1 MNIIQFRN
9 ENRSCFAKVH
19 YFFRLKFDSTIHT
32 LAVGSLFAAPDPNL
46 LEQSYSTVYSCQ
58 YQANSVIAFHVKTVE
73 ALVAMIPYFRIT
85 DDFKVETPENIYF
98 LVEKPGLDT
107 FKHLSQPVE
116 PDVTESD
123 EDWENMYCDE

>member
-1 MNIIQFRN
+1 MKTIQFRI

-32 LAVGSLFAAPDPNL
+32 LAVGSLFSAPDPYL

-58 YQANSVIAFHVKTVE
+58 YQATSIIAFHVKTVE
-73 ALVAMIPYFRIT
+73 SLVAMIPYFRIT
-85 DDFKVETPENIYF
+85 DDFKVETPENTYF

-107 FKHLSQPVE
+107 FKLFGQP
-116 PDVTESD
+116 D
-123 EDWENMYCDE
+123 EDEMDCNE

>member
-1 MNIIQFRN
+1 
-9 ENRSCFAKVH
+9 VH

-32 LAVGSLFAAPDPNL
+32 LAVGSLFSMPDPNL

-58 YQANSVIAFHVKTVE
+58 YQATSVTAFHVKTVE

-85 DDFKVETPENIYF
+85 EDFKVDTPENSYF

-107 FKHLSQPVE
+107 FKNFGQPE
-116 PDVTESD
+116 DSEDEMRSD
-123 EDWENMYCDE
+123 D

>member
-9 ENRSCFAKVH
+9 ENRSSFAKVH
-19 YFFRLKFDSTIHT
+19 YFFRLKFNSTIHT
-32 LAVGSLFAAPDPNL
+32 LSVGSLFAAPDPNL
-46 LEQSYSTVYSCQ
+46 LEQSFSTVYSCQ
-58 YQANSVIAFHVKTVE
+58 YQPNSIIAFHVKTVE

-107 FKHLSQPVE
+107 FKHLSRPVE

-123 EDWENMYCDE
+123 DDWDNMYCDE